1 MRLASLML
9 FVLAS
14 SATAAAAQTPAPQDA
29 DAIYKARCA
38 SCHEAGVAR
47 APNRDGLRR
56 LTPEAIGAAL
66 TTGSMREQGQDLTLA
81 QIQLLARALGSAPA
95 TGTPEGNACTAN
107 DSASLAKP
115 LEQPNWNGWGANLA
129 QHRFQPAAMAR
140 LSANDVPRLK
150 LKWAFAFQGVNR
162 AFAQPTVVG
171 GRVFVGSASNAVYSL
186 NANSGCQYW
195 AFKPDAPVRTAI
207 TIGPGMSR
215 ASGSRTSGISEP
227 TPMPSMRKLAHSS
240 GSDRSRASRV
250 PTITGAPTLADGTLY
265 VVTSSAEEVLGANP
279 KYECCRFRGS
289 ISALNAATGEVRW
302 KSFTIAEEPKPVRKN
317 AQGVQ
322 LWGPSGSGVWSSP
335 AVDLKRGVVYIT
347 TGDAYSDPAGNTS
360 DAFMA
365 FDIKTGKLLWTRQV
379 TSGDAFNVACGLPE
393 AFRVNCPEAKGPDHD
408 FGSSPILVD
417 LPNGRRALIA
427 GQKSGVVHAVD
438 PDRGG
443 EILWQTRV
451 GKGSALGGVQWGSA
465 FDGRR
470 VYVALSDVIPETA
483 GTAAAPPTPPGQA
496 PPPNTS
502 GGGLFALDPASGQIV
517 WTTPHPGCGDRP
529 GCSPAQSAAVT
540 AIPGIVFSGGID
552 GHLRAY
558 ASRQWRDRLGC
569 GHGAAVPDRERRH
582 GQRRFARRTRPG
594 RRWRH
599 GVREFRIRVRCG
611 EARQRAARVLCGRAI
626 SEAVIEALFG
636 DRHSLRHARRN
647 TRRHTRHRGT
657 TRLAAIDAHVGS
669 WSWHAYQLARLEVA
683 VQHALCC
690 VLLLEDGAWPTT
702 PLTACVSRRDVL
714 KRVGVAGAAAAVP
727 IDAIAQATREPF
739 ETLTAAEG
747 ATLEA
752 IVARLIPTDANG
764 PGAAEARAARYIDR
778 ALGGFLA
785 SFLVAYRAG
794 LAAIESLR
802 SHGEGRP
809 FTQLSAQDQDAVL
822 TDMEN
827 NAATGI
833 RRTSAVLQLVLSHTS
848 RARSAI
854 RSTAA
859 TRTSSAGISSAIR
872 ASA

>member
-1 MRLASLML
+1 
-9 FVLAS
+9 
-14 SATAAAAQTPAPQDA
+14 
-29 DAIYKARCA
+29 
-38 SCHEAGVAR
+38 
-47 APNRDGLRR
+47 
-56 LTPEAIGAAL
+56 
-66 TTGSMREQGQDLTLA
+66 MREQGQDLLLA
-81 QIQLLARALGSAPA
+81 QIQLLARALGNAPA
-95 TGTPEGNACTAN
+95 TATSEGNACTAN

-195 AFKPDAPVRTAI
+195 AFKPDGPVRTAI
-207 TIGPGMSR
+207 TIGPSIEQGKWLAYFGDQR
-215 ASGSRTSGISEP
+215 ANAYAVDAQTGALVW
-227 TPMPSMRKLAHSS
+227 K
-240 GSDRSRASRV
+240 RSVESFPGA
-250 PTITGAPTLADGTLY
+250 TITGAPTLADGTLY

-317 AQGVQ
+317 SQGVQ
-322 LWGPSGSGVWSSP
+322 LWGPSGAGVWSSP

-347 TGDAYSDPAGNTS
+347 TGDAYSDPAANTS

-365 FDIKTGKLLWTRQV
+365 FDIKTGKILWTRQV

-427 GQKSGVVHAVD
+427 GQKSGIVHAVD

-465 FDGRR
+465 YDGRR

-496 PPPNTS
+496 PRPNTS

-558 ASRQWRDRLGC
+558 ATDK
-569 GHGAAVPDRERRH
+569 GAIVWDVDTAQPYTTVNGVTGNGGSLD
-582 GQRRFARRTRPG
+582 GPG
-594 RRWRH
+594 P
-599 GVREFRIRVRCG
+599 VV
-611 EARQRAARVLCGRAI
+611 
-626 SEAVIEALFG
+626 
-636 DRHSLRHARRN
+636 
-647 TRRHTRHRGT
+647 
-657 TRLAAIDAHVGS
+657 VGGMVFVNS
-669 WSWHAYQLARLEVA
+669 GYAFVSGKPGN
-683 VQHALCC
+683 
-690 VLLLEDGAWPTT
+690 VLLAFSVDG
-702 PLTACVSRRDVL
+702 R
-714 KRVGVAGAAAAVP
+714 
-727 IDAIAQATREPF
+727 
-739 ETLTAAEG
+739 
-747 ATLEA
+747 
-752 IVARLIPTDANG
+752 
-764 PGAAEARAARYIDR
+764 
-778 ALGGFLA
+778 
-785 SFLVAYRAG
+785 
-794 LAAIESLR
+794 
-802 SHGEGRP
+802 
-809 FTQLSAQDQDAVL
+809 
-822 TDMEN
+822 
-827 NAATGI
+827 
-833 RRTSAVLQLVLSHTS
+833 
-848 RARSAI
+848 
-854 RSTAA
+854 
-859 TRTSSAGISSAIR
+859 
-872 ASA
+872 